1 MTWTQNYDPFGN
13 RLLSTVIAAVPVVVL
28 LASIA
33 FLKIRIHFAALI
45 GLAVALVVAVAV
57 FQMPPAAAAATTI
70 YGAAYGLFP
79 IGWIILNLIFLYRL
93 TVEKGLFVVL
103 RNSLAALAP
112 DPRIQ
117 LILVAF
123 SFGAFFEG
131 AAGFG
136 TPVAVTA
143 AILMQ
148 LGFKPLAASGLSLI
162 ANTAPVAFGALGT
175 PILALS
181 AVTGLDVK
189 ALSAMAGR
197 QLPFFSLLVPFWVVW
212 TFAGFRGMLGVWPAA
227 LVAGAAFAVPQC
239 LVANLHGPWLVD
251 IVASISSMLAVFGLL
266 KCWRPKEPMRRPD
279 ADRAASS
286 SPSSP
291 REERVGRGPR
301 RGETNKNAPPL
312 PDPLLHPMEEREKSR
327 SLMQPCARGGPRK
340 ISFLWLAGRV
350 YFSHDQKIEPPQF
363 SEIVRPRA
371 RGLGLNARICLRG
384 RTVQTDRGAAAAPQP
399 GGLLVSRLLHPV
411 QPFARAR
418 AGPGQ
423 ADRHVSIRRVL
434 RRTRLRRR
442 GGHQLLFSE
451 GAERGIPD
459 QAAPPC
465 VSARPGHQRDGG
477 GEQFRVAARSET
489 RRRNRRDEKVDR
501 LRQRDGR
508 AARAHLRRFD
518 ARRVERGGQKDVHR
532 RHRRMRGVRR
542 RARDFSGAGKSRRD
556 RGRTAGLAGH
566 HSGGPQSVGGGKPGH
581 G

>member
-1 MTWTQNYDPFGN
+1 MTWTQNYDPLGN

-45 GLAVALVVAVAV
+45 GLVVALVVAVAV

-212 TFAGFRGMLGVWPAA
+212 TFAGFPGMLGARPAPA
-227 LVAGAAFAVPQC
+227 TRRGGGRGAWVPWVLVGLLVFIGGIPRVKNFLKGESGIQPRAGAI
-239 LVANLHGPWLVD
+239 NLNALFPAPHFRAARPHN
-251 IVASISSMLAVFGLL
+251 VF
-266 KCWRPKEPMRRPD
+266 WRPPPV
-279 ADRAASS
+279 A
-286 SPSSP
+286 P
-291 REERVGRGPR
+291 V
-301 RGETNKNAPPL
+301 NAPP
-312 PDPLLHPMEEREKSR
+312 
-327 SLMQPCARGGPRK
+327 
-340 ISFLWLAGRV
+340 
-350 YFSHDQKIEPPQF
+350 
-363 SEIVRPRA
+363 
-371 RGLGLNARICLRG
+371 
-384 RTVQTDRGAAAAPQP
+384 
-399 GGLLVSRLLHPV
+399 
-411 QPFARAR
+411 
-418 AGPGQ
+418 
-423 ADRHVSIRRVL
+423 
-434 RRTRLRRR
+434 
-442 GGHQLLFSE
+442 
-451 GAERGIPD
+451 
-459 QAAPPC
+459 
-465 VSARPGHQRDGG
+465 
-477 GEQFRVAARSET
+477 
-489 RRRNRRDEKVDR
+489 
-501 LRQRDGR
+501 
-508 AARAHLRRFD
+508 
-518 ARRVERGGQKDVHR
+518 
-532 RHRRMRGVRR
+532 
-542 RARDFSGAGKSRRD
+542 
-556 RGRTAGLAGH
+556 
-566 HSGGPQSVGGGKPGH
+566 
-581 G
+581 